1 MYLFHR
7 TYKCLLYSNLETFQH
22 FRVLRDRYYSATHRD
37 GVLCA
42 RNRHVLRRVTECL
55 REDPSVRD
63 KFVLLLDGDG
73 FHSDDVDKVFIAYL
87 NRVETMM
94 GNEYAHQLM
103 ESLYFENENEGK
115 LGSLRKLKRDRDEQ
129 SRGAGVK
136 NEGDGASV
144 NTKKRRRRKKKNW

>member
-1 MYLFHR
+1 MSLFHR
-7 TYKCLLYSNLETFQH
+7 TYKCLLYSNSETFQH

-37 GVLCA
+37 GVLCV
-42 RNRHVLRRVTECL
+42 RDRHVLRRVTECL

-63 KFVLLLDGDG
+63 KFVLLPGGDG

-87 NRVETMM
+87 HRVETMM

-103 ESLYFENENEGK
+103 ESLHFENEGK
-115 LGSLRKLKRDRDEQ
+115 LGSLRKLKRDRNEQ

-136 NEGDGASV
+136 NEVDGVCV

>member
-87 NRVETMM
+87 HSVETMM
-94 GNEYAHQLM
+94 GNEYAHQLIV
-103 ESLYFENENEGK
+103 SLHCGNEGK

-129 SRGAGVK
+129 SRGAGVSQ
-136 NEGDGASV
+136 E
-144 NTKKRRRRKKKNW
+144 